1 MLENSLECVTSLIDV
16 RSSFYEDETLFS
28 SFRLLGIFGLVDTV
42 LLYFMGVSR
51 AIMIKKN
58 LSKRQNVLDYP

>member
-1 MLENSLECVTSLIDV
+1 MLEKSLECVTSLIDV